1 MAVLSMQRS
10 KKNNDQQQQKV
21 TRFLITVTVLGSA
34 GPLRFVVKEEELVSA
49 VMGTALRSYA
59 REGRYPVLGYD
70 VNNFFLY
77 CANAGSEAL
86 SLRETIGSYSCRNFV
101 LCKKQVVEKG
111 GSEKAAATPTVLLD
125 RKGRGECW
133 WWAGRGEDG
142 GGGLEGG
149 RGVLVVGRKGRGE
162 YWKAWINRSLSF

>member
-1 MAVLSMQRS
+1 MAAVLAMQRS
-10 KKNNDQQQQKV
+10 KRNNEHQQPQPQKV
-21 TRFLITVTVLGSA
+21 ARFLITVTVLGSA

-49 VMGTALRSYA
+49 VMETALRSYA

-86 SLRETIGSYSCRNFV
+86 SLRETIGSYGCRNFV
-101 LCKKQVVEKG
+101 LCKKQMVEKG
-111 GSEKAAATPTVLLD
+111 GSVKGDSDAA
-125 RKGRGECW
+125 
-133 WWAGRGEDG
+133 DG
-142 GGGLEGG
+142 GVGSERA
-149 RGVLVVGRKGRGE
+149 RGVLVVGRKRRGE